1 MAARLPPGVHLT
13 ARDCA
18 LVDRLLVSALRDV
31 QLRDGGVPQELLDV
45 VAPIHRAAVEF
56 RENTLVSAGS
66 GTSADRTGSG
76 GRSSVVTS
84 ERLSVQEAARITG
97 FSESF
102 VRRLA
107 RKGVLSGIR
116 TGPGIGAWQLD
127 GGSLAVLMAD
137 RRDRHREAA

>member
-1 MAARLPPGVHLT
+1 MDG
-13 ARDCA
+13 
-18 LVDRLLVSALRDV
+18 LLVRALRDM
-31 QLRDGGVPQELLDV
+31 QLRDGGVPQDLLDV
-45 VAPIHRAAVEF
+45 AAPVHRAAVEF
-56 RENTLVSAGS
+56 RENALVMAGS
-66 GTSADRTGSG
+66 GTSADRIGSG

-97 FSESF
+97 YSESF

-107 RKGVLSGIR
+107 RKGVLSGTR
-116 TGPGIGAWQLD
+116 TGPGIGTWQLD